1 MSRFDAPPTT
11 VSLDKLANAASQ
23 LNLDLSTSTLTQ
35 LLHHLDMVG
44 RWGRVYNLTAVL
56 DSSDMLTH
64 HLLDALS
71 LVAPLRKHLNSPAP
85 RQTTHRVLDVGS
97 GAGFPGATLAITCPD
112 IEVVCVD
119 AVAKKASFIRQ
130 VAAELNLPNL
140 STQHGRIESLK
151 PQSADIITCRAF
163 ASLND
168 FTQLTLRHLSENGI
182 WVAMKGKVPDAE
194 IAELPS
200 TINVF
205 HVEPLHV
212 PGLDAQR
219 CLVWMRPQH
228 ASH

>member
-1 MSRFDAPPTT
+1 MSR
-11 VSLDKLANAASQ
+11 LDTPQTADTLNTLALAASQ
-23 LNLDLSTSTLTQ
+23 LSLDLSPSTLTQ
-35 LLHHLDMVG
+35 LLHHLNMVA

-56 DSSDMLTH
+56 DGDDMLTH

-71 LVAPLRKHLNSPAP
+71 LVAPMQKHLNSLAP
-85 RQTTHRVLDVGS
+85 TRTAHRVLDVGS

-112 IEVVCVD
+112 IEVTCVD

-130 VAAELNLPNL
+130 VAAELSLNNL
-140 STQHGRIESLK
+140 SAQHGRIESLK
-151 PQSADIITCRAF
+151 PQAANIITCRAF

-168 FTQLTLRHLSENGI
+168 FTQLTHAHLSENGI

-200 TINVF
+200 TIHVF

-219 CLVWMRPQH
+219 CLVWMKPQL
-228 ASH
+228 ST